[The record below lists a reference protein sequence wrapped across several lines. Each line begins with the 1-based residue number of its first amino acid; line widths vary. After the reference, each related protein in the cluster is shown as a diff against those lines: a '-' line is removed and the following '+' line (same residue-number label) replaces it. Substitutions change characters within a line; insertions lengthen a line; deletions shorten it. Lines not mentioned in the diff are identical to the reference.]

1 MTSRFLARRTD
12 VIDARCQRPLTQGE
26 GAHETCRSSGTDCR
40 PIIAA
45 NCHAASI
52 GNALEWFDLL
62 IYGYFAVT
70 ISRLFFPSDDQ
81 TVSLLLALGTFG
93 VSYLVRP
100 LGAIVLGAYADRAG
114 RKASLMVSIVL
125 MMIGTTLMVVVP
137 TYASIGVLAPLFVL
151 FARLLQGFSV
161 GGEFGSSTSFL
172 VEHGPD
178 RKGFFASFQWAGQGF
193 AAVLASLFGVGLT
206 TALTADQL
214 NAWGWRLP
222 YIFGLLI
229 GPIGLYIR
237 RRVDETPEF
246 LAAEATS
253 TPVRD
258 VLRDQWDRVLLA
270 IGLAVVSNSSNYLI
284 LYMPTYAVKQL
295 SLPQSSGF
303 AATLLGGII
312 LTVGSPLIGHS
323 SDSLGRTRIMQV
335 AAGLFVI
342 SAYPAFVLLTGYASL
357 LVLIGIVCW
366 LSLLKTI
373 YSGVMP
379 SLMAEIFPTRTRVT
393 GMALSYNISVPI
405 FGGFA
410 PFISTWLIEL
420 TGNSLAPSFYLMLTA
435 LVSLGALVLVRNRL
449 CLV

>member
-1 MTSRFLARRTD
+1 MKLAAA
-12 VIDARCQRPLTQGE
+12 VEPIAG
-26 GAHETCRSSGTDCR
+26 RSSLRIVT
-40 PIIAA
+40 
-45 NCHAASI
+45 AASI

-93 VSYLVRP
+93 ASYLVRP
-100 LGAIVLGAYADRAG
+100 FGAIVLGAYADRAG

-206 TALTADQL
+206 TALTSDQL
-214 NAWGWRLP
+214 NAWGWRIP

-258 VLRDQWDRVLLA
+258 VLRDQWGRVLLA

>member
-1 MTSRFLARRTD
+1 MKLAAA
-12 VIDARCQRPLTQGE
+12 VEPIAG
-26 GAHETCRSSGTDCR
+26 RSSLRIVT
-40 PIIAA
+40 
-45 NCHAASI
+45 AASI

-93 VSYLVRP
+93 ASYLVRP
-100 LGAIVLGAYADRAG
+100 FGAIVLGAYADRAG

-137 TYASIGVLAPLFVL
+137 TYASIGVLAPLVVL

-258 VLRDQWDRVLLA
+258 VLRDQWGRVLLA

>member
-1 MTSRFLARRTD
+1 MKLAAA
-12 VIDARCQRPLTQGE
+12 VEPIAG
-26 GAHETCRSSGTDCR
+26 RSSLRIVT
-40 PIIAA
+40 
-45 NCHAASI
+45 AASI

-93 VSYLVRP
+93 ASYLVRP
-100 LGAIVLGAYADRAG
+100 FGAIVLGAYADRAG

-393 GMALSYNISVPI
+393 GMALSYNISVAI

-435 LVSLGALVLVRNRL
+435 LVSLSALVLVRNRL
-449 CLV
+449 CLA

>member
-1 MTSRFLARRTD
+1 MKLAATFEP
-12 VIDARCQRPLTQGE
+12 VAG
-26 GAHETCRSSGTDCR
+26 RSSLRIVT
-40 PIIAA
+40 
-45 NCHAASI
+45 AASI

-70 ISRLFFPSDDQ
+70 ISRLFFPTADQ
-81 TVSLLLALGTFG
+81 TASLLLALGTFG
-93 VSYLVRP
+93 VAYLVRP

-114 RKASLMVSIVL
+114 RKASLMVSILL
-125 MMIGTTLMVVVP
+125 MMIGTLLMVVMP
-137 TYASIGVLAPLFVL
+137 TYASIGVLAPVGVL
-151 FARLLQGFSV
+151 LARLMQGFSV

-178 RKGFFASFQWAGQGF
+178 RKGFFASFQWAGQGL

-214 NAWGWRLP
+214 NVWGWRIP

-229 GPIGLYIR
+229 GPIGFYIR
-237 RRVDETPEF
+237 RHVDETPEF
-246 LAAEATS
+246 LAVEATA

-258 VLRDQWDRVLLA
+258 VLGQQWGRVLLA
-270 IGLAVVSNSSNYLI
+270 IGIAVVSNSSNYLI

-295 SLPQSSGF
+295 GLPQSSGF
-303 AATLLGGII
+303 VATLLGGLI
-312 LTVGSPLIGHS
+312 LTCGSPLIGHS
-323 SDSLGRTRIMQV
+323 SDSMGRTRIMQV

-342 SAYPAFVLLTGYASL
+342 SAYPAFVLLTSYASL
-357 LVLIGIVCW
+357 PVLIGIVCW

-373 YSGVMP
+373 YSGIMP
-379 SLMAEIFPTRTRVT
+379 SLLAEIFPTRTRST

-410 PFISTWLIEL
+410 PFISTWLIEV
-420 TGNSLAPSFYLMLTA
+420 TGSNLAPSFYLMFTA
-435 LVSLGALVLVRNRL
+435 LVSLGALVLGRNRL
-449 CLV
+449 RLV

>member
-1 MTSRFLARRTD
+1 MKLAG
-12 VIDARCQRPLTQGE
+12 VAEPIAG
-26 GAHETCRSSGTDCR
+26 RSSLR
-40 PIIAA
+40 IVA
-45 NCHAASI
+45 AASI

-100 LGAIVLGAYADRAG
+100 FGAIVLGAYADRAG
-114 RKASLMVSIVL
+114 RKASLMISIVL
-125 MMIGTTLMVVVP
+125 MMIGTTSMVVIP
-137 TYASIGVLAPLFVL
+137 TYASIGILAPLVVL

-178 RKGFFASFQWAGQGF
+178 RKGFFASFQWAGQGL

-206 TALTADQL
+206 TALTVDQL
-214 NAWGWRLP
+214 NAWGWRIP

-237 RRVDETPEF
+237 RHVDETPEF
-246 LAAEATS
+246 LASEATS

-258 VLRDQWDRVLLA
+258 VLGHQWGRVLLA
-270 IGLAVVSNSSNYLI
+270 IGIAVVSNSSNYLI

-323 SDSLGRTRIMQV
+323 SDSVGRTRIMQV

-357 LVLIGIVCW
+357 LALIGIVCW

-420 TGNSLAPSFYLMLTA
+420 TGNNLAPSFYLTLTA

-449 CLV
+449 RLA

>member
-1 MTSRFLARRTD
+1 MKLAAA
-12 VIDARCQRPLTQGE
+12 VEPIAG
-26 GAHETCRSSGTDCR
+26 RSSLRLVT
-40 PIIAA
+40 
-45 NCHAASI
+45 AASI

-62 IYGYFAVT
+62 IYGYFALT

-93 VSYLVRP
+93 ASYLVRP
-100 LGAIVLGAYADRAG
+100 FGAIVLGAYADRAG

-258 VLRDQWDRVLLA
+258 VLRDQWGRVLLA

-303 AATLLGGII
+303 AATLLGGMI

-323 SDSLGRTRIMQV
+323 SDSVGRTRIMQV

>member
-1 MTSRFLARRTD
+1 MPVDRR
-12 VIDARCQRPLTQGE
+12 RELSPPL
-26 GAHETCRSSGTDCR
+26 R
-40 PIIAA
+40 I
-45 NCHAASI
+45 
-52 GNALEWFDLL
+52 EWFDLL

-125 MMIGTTLMVVVP
+125 MMIGTTIMVFVP

-193 AAVLASLFGVGLT
+193 AAVLASLFGVALT

-258 VLRDQWDRVLLA
+258 VLRDQWGRVLLA

-449 CLV
+449 RLA

>member
-1 MTSRFLARRTD
+1 MKPAATLEPVA
-12 VIDARCQRPLTQGE
+12 G
-26 GAHETCRSSGTDCR
+26 RSSLRIVT
-40 PIIAA
+40 
-45 NCHAASI
+45 AASI

-70 ISRLFFPSDDQ
+70 ISRLFFPTQDQ

-114 RKASLMVSIVL
+114 RKASLVISILL
-125 MMIGTTLMVVVP
+125 MMIGTLVMVVVP
-137 TYASIGVLAPLFVL
+137 TYASIGILAPIVVL
-151 FARLLQGFSV
+151 VARLMQGLSV

-206 TALTADQL
+206 TALAADQL
-214 NAWGWRLP
+214 NAWGWRIP

-229 GPIGLYIR
+229 GPIGFYIR
-237 RRVDETPEF
+237 RHVDETPEF
-246 LAAEATS
+246 LAAEATA
-253 TPVRD
+253 TPLRD
-258 VLRDQWDRVLLA
+258 VLWHQWGRVLLA

-303 AATLLGGII
+303 IATLLGGLI

-323 SDSLGRTRIMQV
+323 SDSVGRTRMMQV
-335 AAGLFVI
+335 AAALFVM

-357 LVLIGIVCW
+357 AVLIATVCW

-379 SLMAEIFPTRTRVT
+379 SLMAEIFPTPTRGT
-393 GMALSYNISVPI
+393 GMSLSYNISVPI

-420 TGNSLAPSFYLMLTA
+420 TGNNLAPSFYLMFTA
-435 LVSLGALVLVRNRL
+435 LISLSALVLVRNSL
-449 CLV
+449 HLA

>member
-1 MTSRFLARRTD
+1 MKLA
-12 VIDARCQRPLTQGE
+12 AAGE
-26 GAHETCRSSGTDCR
+26 PIVGRSSLRIVT
-40 PIIAA
+40 
-45 NCHAASI
+45 AASI

-81 TVSLLLALGTFG
+81 TGSLLLALGTFG

-100 LGAIVLGAYADRAG
+100 LGAIMLGAYADRAG

-137 TYASIGVLAPLFVL
+137 TYASIGVLAPLVVL

-237 RRVDETPEF
+237 RHVDETPEF
-246 LAAEATS
+246 LAAEVTS

-258 VLRDQWDRVLLA
+258 VLRDQWGRVLLA

-312 LTVGSPLIGHS
+312 LTVGSPIIGHS
-323 SDSLGRTRIMQV
+323 SDSVGRTRIMQV

-357 LVLIGIVCW
+357 LALIGIVCW

-435 LVSLGALVLVRNRL
+435 LLSLGALVLVRNRL
-449 CLV
+449 RLA